1 MKKPRAQVAYLIEVY
16 IYVLGRR
23 NENSVA
29 SSEVHLARI
38 YTFLGTQRVKKN
50 HAYTTTKNNI
60 SYSIMVLMQARLLIF
75 IVLSRY
81 GLALNIA

>member
-50 HAYTTTKNNI
+50 HAYTVTKK
-60 SYSIMVLMQARLLIF
+60 
-75 IVLSRY
+75 
-81 GLALNIA
+81 